1 MSDNVNIVSLITAAL
16 AAKDAEIVRL
26 RGDHIEND
34 EQSLCGCHS
43 CEHYEL
49 VNAKAEIARLR
60 EVIDAYEN
68 PTDEW
73 CYEENCRYRH
83 WRSGNMPTHMRGR
96 ECPTAKVTATTE
108 EGK

>member
-49 VNAKAEIARLR
+49 VNAKAEIVRLR
-60 EVIDAYEN
+60 VVIESVAHFASGCDA
-68 PTDEW
+68 PTWSSYQGYIKHLAE
-73 CYEENCRYRH
+73 
-83 WRSGNMPTHMRGR
+83 RGL
-96 ECPTAKVTATTE
+96 AKATVAET
-108 EGK
+108 GDNQ